1 MAKHIISAIALI
13 GIVAL
18 SSCDGT
24 QSKPQETPW
33 GTVVGADESAD
44 TISHAN
50 SHITLDDI
58 IANGEII
65 VGTTP
70 GPETYY
76 QYRGMEL
83 GTQYTLFAMLAKKL
97 GIAPRVET
105 SADTAQLAE
114 KAAQRT
120 DRHSPAAADIRRQAQ
135 LARQQKPYASC
146 RHHQPMVLPPCSHRQ
161 GKHLPLQHDR
171 RLS

>member
-18 SSCDGT
+18 SSCDGK

-114 KAAQRT
+114 KLRSGQIDILLLPQT
-120 DRHSPAAADIRRQAQ
+120 SAD
-135 LARQQKPYASC
+135 KPSADGT
-146 RHHQPMVLPPCSHRQ
+146 PLPCSHRQ